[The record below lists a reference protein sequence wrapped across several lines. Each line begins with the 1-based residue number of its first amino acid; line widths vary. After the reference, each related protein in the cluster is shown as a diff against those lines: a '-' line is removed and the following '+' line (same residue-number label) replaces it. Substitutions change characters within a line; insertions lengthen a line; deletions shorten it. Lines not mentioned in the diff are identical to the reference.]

1 MGTPTPRG
9 AVGTSQT
16 GIGGRLSGVLSA
28 RSDRH
33 RSAADR
39 LGHGLHRPTTGTVVT
54 SDAVLEGAAGNVL
67 ANGTFVTLDAQRRI
81 KVFGGGPPGS
91 LTHFV
96 VDITGVMG

>member
-1 MGTPTPRG
+1 
-9 AVGTSQT
+9 
-16 GIGGRLSGVLSA
+16 
-28 RSDRH
+28 
-33 RSAADR
+33 
-39 LGHGLHRPTTGTVVT
+39 VVT